1 LDDLLA
7 SGLAVRVAV
16 VPAPHDPDSF
26 IRERGGEAFRRI
38 VEEAKGFFEYYL
50 DRLCA
55 LNDLRTDRGRNAVV
69 HAMAEAAHK
78 TGDSMLIDRC
88 ARETAARLGVSAASG
103 VEQFKKFR
111 SQPRRPTTQ
120 TEPAQA
126 PTESSGSRP
135 SPQESWL
142 VKLLLLDDKLVAWAA
157 AHLEPA
163 WVQHPLVRR
172 VVERRLALQAQEAWQ
187 NVAAFLSE
195 FQDASTQQLITEAVS
210 EKREIRNRAQ
220 QLTDVVKHLR
230 DQHLERQITELTRQI
245 AEPALPEA
253 QRLVLVQRQDTLLR
267 AQREPLAPL
276 SS

>member
-1 LDDLLA
+1 
-7 SGLAVRVAV
+7 
-16 VPAPHDPDSF
+16 
-26 IRERGGEAFRRI
+26 
-38 VEEAKGFFEYYL
+38 
-50 DRLCA
+50 
-55 LNDLRTDRGRNAVV
+55 
-69 HAMAEAAHK
+69 
-78 TGDSMLIDRC
+78 
-88 ARETAARLGVSAASG
+88 
-103 VEQFKKFR
+103 
-111 SQPRRPTTQ
+111 
-120 TEPAQA
+120 
-126 PTESSGSRP
+126 
-135 SPQESWL
+135 
-142 VKLLLLDDKLVAWAA
+142 
-157 AHLEPA
+157 
-163 WVQHPLVRR
+163 VRR